1 MFTTVTLHVFT
12 VCSLT
17 PYSEMMGVE
26 LALGKDGRLKV
37 HHCVCQSTTS
47 LPEHRLLGVFPNA
60 SNLDQME
67 VATVIHQARSNL
79 AW

>member
-12 VCSLT
+12 VCRLT
-17 PYSEMMGVE
+17 PYSEMMGAE
-26 LALGKDGRLKV
+26 LALGKD
-37 HHCVCQSTTS
+37 HCVCQSTTS
-47 LPEHRLLGVFPNA
+47 LPERRLLGVFPNA

-67 VATVIHQARSNL
+67 VATVIRQAHSNP